1 MMEGSAVKPGLL
13 LHICCAPDATV
24 AIERLSLSFDLTA
37 FFYDPNIHPREEY
50 EKRLAEMR
58 KVAEANRIPLE
69 VGPYEDGRW
78 FELARNLMD
87 EPERG
92 KRCEVCF
99 QMRLEATAA
108 RAKEKGLPAFA
119 TILTV
124 SPHKDA
130 QLVNRLGQEIG
141 ERLGIR
147 YVPTDLKKKEGFKRS
162 LELSRQFELYRQD
175 YCGCLPSLKERERQK
190 QLGQNI

>member
-1 MMEGSAVKPGLL
+1 MNERPGLL
-13 LHICCAPDATV
+13 LHICGAPDATV
-24 AIERLSLSFDLTA
+24 AIERMFLTFDITA

-50 EKRLAEMR
+50 EKRLTEMR
-58 KVAEANRIPLE
+58 KVAAANRIPLE
-69 VGPYEDGRW
+69 EGPYEDGRW
-78 FELARNLMD
+78 FDFARNLMD

-99 QMRLEATAA
+99 KMRLEATAA
-108 RAKEKGLPAFA
+108 RAKEKGIPAFA

-130 QLVNRLGQEIG
+130 MLVNRLGQEIG

-147 YVPTDLKKKEGFKRS
+147 YVPTDLKKKDGFKRS
-162 LELSRQFELYRQD
+162 LELSRQFNLYRQD
-175 YCGCLPSLKERERQK
+175 YCGCLPSLKERERQQQDGK
-190 QLGQNI
+190 KL